1 MGAPEPA
8 LLCLTS
14 RDACSRDARKAA
26 IVLSSVIHVLRQRS
40 VALAQPACLAVNHLS
55 AYVMQTRDVPALR
68 FQILPLCSNCA
79 NRSQRHVPS
88 PLSYSSQY
96 AGTHEQGDRQPQQQ
110 RLAQSSSSR
119 SAAAEGTFYTDSS
132 VPSSPELDSP
142 RYDDP
147 LDLARL

>member
-68 FQILPLCSNCA
+68 FQILPLLLRLPIA
-79 NRSQRHVPS
+79 LFVS
-88 PLSYSSQY
+88 PCV
-96 AGTHEQGDRQPQQQ
+96 
-110 RLAQSSSSR
+110 LAAVR
-119 SAAAEGTFYTDSS
+119 KRA
-132 VPSSPELDSP
+132 
-142 RYDDP
+142 RYVA
-147 LDLARL
+147 L